1 MRLLAM
7 SSTLDYVEALA
18 SGPDMASRLVGVGYD
33 AQSKLISSAASFMNA
48 RTGAAELVS
57 KVNQYNNSL
66 TFEAATKNQAADMT
80 MIEDKLKALL
90 AEAQSIAQ
98 MTTAL
103 LNNLHV
109 STSLS
114 SNGGSTTVGAAD
126 VAF

>member
-1 MRLLAM
+1 
-7 SSTLDYVEALA
+7 
-18 SGPDMASRLVGVGYD
+18 
-33 AQSKLISSAASFMNA
+33 MNA